1 LDTRT
6 KILDWPSAEQ
16 RLRDVSVNAHGLI
29 VVTGHFDPL
38 LAGHVRRLRE
48 IARDG
53 CRVLVIVTEPEDPVL
68 HAGDR
73 AVLVAALAGVDAVVV
88 APERGLEE
96 VLAQLPGE
104 AVVREESA
112 DRRRSAEFVADVRA
126 RLKPQ
131 VAE

>member
-1 LDTRT
+1 LDTRI
-6 KILDWPSAEQ
+6 KILDWPSAEK
-16 RLRDVSVNAHGLI
+16 RLRDVSANEGGWK

-48 IARDG
+48 IYGNGR
-53 CRVLVIVTEPEDPVL
+53 RILVIVTDPGDPVL
-68 HAGDR
+68 PAGDR
-73 AVLVAALAGVDAVVV
+73 AVLVAALAVVDAVVV
-88 APERGLEE
+88 APERGLDE
-96 VLAQLPGE
+96 VLAQLPEE

-112 DRRRSAEFVADVRA
+112 DRRRSAEFVADVRT